1 MNVVV
6 ASPIQPFKQGEELSF
21 FVIDQQIVEDF
32 QRLFFPLRSACLQD
46 LTDHKIYK
54 MLGLEENRVLIENNI
69 VGEMFEDVQY
79 SLSDDPMMHLV
90 LISKQVSVV
99 FEEFVEEGQ
108 VVTKEHFQLR
118 FVFGLK
124 GNAGG

>member
-1 MNVVV
+1 
-6 ASPIQPFKQGEELSF
+6 
-21 FVIDQQIVEDF
+21 
-32 QRLFFPLRSACLQD
+32 
-46 LTDHKIYK
+46 

-79 SLSDDPMMHLV
+79 SLSDDPMMHFV

-118 FVFGLK
+118 FVLWLE